1 MHSNFVYSQ
10 VKIVGEVL
18 FYLWIGNLVV
28 PRDWKLRSV
37 FFSVF
42 GVLRRKKM
50 KLVEDESCLILL
62 VIFAWII
69 WPRKMVIEESCKWFW
84 FNIRL
89 TSTSVKMG
97 QEGRDALAIKF
108 LDYVSLALGYEH
120 KLWLNRNWSLFNCS
134 LAWIFCQTFKCR
146 VMQVICLN
154 RKVIGDSLVAL
165 IYFVFQIIV
174 LTFV

>member
-1 MHSNFVYSQ
+1 M
-10 VKIVGEVL
+10 KIVGEVL

-69 WPRKMVIEESCKWFW
+69 
-84 FNIRL
+84 
-89 TSTSVKMG
+89 
-97 QEGRDALAIKF
+97 
-108 LDYVSLALGYEH
+108 
-120 KLWLNRNWSLFNCS
+120 
-134 LAWIFCQTFKCR
+134 
-146 VMQVICLN
+146 
-154 RKVIGDSLVAL
+154 
-165 IYFVFQIIV
+165 
-174 LTFV
+174 